1 MELADGLNIREV
13 GSLGDGE
20 IDDLLQRVKTDLVEI
35 DTDF

>member
-1 MELADGLNIREV
+1 MELAGGLNIREV

-20 IDDLLQRVKTDLVEI
+20 IDDLLQRVNTDLVEI